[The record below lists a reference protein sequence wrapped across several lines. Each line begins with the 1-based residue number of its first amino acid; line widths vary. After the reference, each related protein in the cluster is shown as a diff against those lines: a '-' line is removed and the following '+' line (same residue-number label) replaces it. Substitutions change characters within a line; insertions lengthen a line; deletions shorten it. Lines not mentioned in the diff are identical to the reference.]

1 MGQGG
6 CRLLLAVAALIAA
19 VALSSP
25 AAASTSCSARLIAD
39 WEDGRIDRTY
49 PVYCYRQA
57 LEALPEDLR
66 VYSTAQSDIMR
77 ALQDRLR
84 TTQPVAAAATGD
96 GDGGGVSPLVVLVI
110 SGGVLA
116 AAGSLAAI
124 VR

>member
-1 MGQGG
+1 MGRGRF
-6 CRLLLAVAALIAA
+6 CVLFAVAAILA
-19 VALSSP
+19 VLVLSGP
-25 AAASTSCSARLIAD
+25 AAASTSCSSRLLAD

-57 LEALPEDLR
+57 LENLPEDVR
-66 VYSTAQSDIMR
+66 VYSTAQTDITR
-77 ALQDRLR
+77 ALQARLSATR
-84 TTQPVAAAATGD
+84 VTAAG
-96 GDGGGVSPLVVLVI
+96 GDGGGGWVSPLLVLAI